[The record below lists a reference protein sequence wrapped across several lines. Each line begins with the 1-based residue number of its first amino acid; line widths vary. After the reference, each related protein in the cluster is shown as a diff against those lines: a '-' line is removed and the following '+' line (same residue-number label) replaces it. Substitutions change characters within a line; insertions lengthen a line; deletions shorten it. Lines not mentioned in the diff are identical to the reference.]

1 MSGAKV
7 LIRKRKQKRTGGVK
21 GEQKNGNN
29 VENNEKL
36 RSGRLRRRKS
46 ANFSF

>member
-1 MSGAKV
+1 MTA
-7 LIRKRKQKRTGGVK
+7 GVEGK
-21 GEQKNGNN
+21 QKNGNN

-36 RSGRLRRRKS
+36 RSGRLWGRKS